1 MGLALLDGGF
11 GPWWVEFSTV
21 FAVGGSIILLV
32 RVRGWG
38 LTGGGV
44 GGYRVS
50 STSGCG
56 YRLSHG
62 VLQDGTI
69 ISIHACAGRSMREPL
84 TDKTMVRNFQYDE
97 MG

>member
-1 MGLALLDGGF
+1 MDG
-11 GPWWVEFSTV
+11 
-21 FAVGGSIILLV
+21 
-32 RVRGWG
+32 
-38 LTGGGV
+38 

-56 YRLSHG
+56 YGLSHG

-69 ISIHACAGRSMREPL
+69 ISIHACAGKSMREPL
-84 TDKTMVRNFQYDE
+84 TDNKMVRNFQYDE